1 MAMAFLGP
9 DEMLV
14 IEKNT
19 GKVQKIVNGEM
30 AEQPLLDVSVANQ
43 VEQGL
48 LGIAVSKNLHDNKT
62 YVFLYYT
69 EAESQTG
76 EEVQED
82 NNEDEEQGSRSNS
95 DGDRDGD
102 GGQPVGNRL
111 YRYELSED
119 STKLVNPKL
128 LLDLPYQPGPAHN
141 GGTIAIG
148 GPNND
153 NVCVIIGSLEV
164 PLYNKGTGD
173 NLALNVIDGEE
184 PDGRAGIICVTQE
197 GQKITF
203 SQGIE
208 EEEIVE
214 SGGILG
220 DEHPLDMYYAY
231 GIRNSIGLAFDPLTG
246 NLWDTENGGYDEIN
260 LVEPGFNSGWKQISG
275 STLREQNEKRFDIDN
290 LVDFDEKGKYSDP
303 EFDFGQHIV
312 PTAIVFYNSDIL
324 GKKYENGMFVA
335 SFGGRIFYFDLN
347 ESRTELSLL
356 GELADKIADTEE
368 ELEDIT
374 FAENIGYI
382 TDLKVGPDGYLYA
395 VNFREGDIVRIVPEA
410 LAFTGE

>member
-184 PDGRAGIICVTQE
+184 PDGRAGTICVTQE